1 MRVLVGC
8 LVALFGAI
16 AGVALS
22 IASVYWLLGDAG
34 ADAFTW
40 IAAVLF
46 FCLFG
51 IPLGAGL
58 RVLVV
63 ARRHSKRQTPLRS
76 SN

>member
-58 RVLVV
+58 AFWLWRV
-63 ARRHSKRQTPLRS
+63 ATRNDKRL
-76 SN
+76 